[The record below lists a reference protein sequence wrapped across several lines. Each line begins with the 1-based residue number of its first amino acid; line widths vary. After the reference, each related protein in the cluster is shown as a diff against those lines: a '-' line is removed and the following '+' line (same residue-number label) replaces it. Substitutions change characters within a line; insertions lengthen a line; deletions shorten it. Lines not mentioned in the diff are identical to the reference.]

1 MESTGVLLI
10 NLGTPNAPVT
20 AEVRDYLAEFLGDPR
35 VLTMPTPVRLMLLN
49 LVILPF
55 RSKRSAAAY
64 REIWTEAGSP
74 LRFHSKDLL
83 ALVREALGPEVPVEL
98 AMRYGT
104 PSIESSVHVLRR
116 KGANRIVVLPLY
128 PQHASSTGGSSL
140 QEVYRA
146 AGTCYNVPSL
156 QVVAPFYD
164 HPAFVRAFAA
174 IAQPVMEDFTPD
186 HMLFSFHGLPESHLK
201 KGDDTG
207 SHCLASA
214 GCCDRMTHANRNC
227 YRAQCYASARAIA
240 GALSLQS
247 ERYSVSFQSRLG
259 RTPWI
264 QPYTEE
270 TLIRLAKKG
279 VKRLAVMC
287 PAFTADCLETI
298 EEIGMRAKETFI
310 AAGGED
316 LRLVPSLNA
325 HPAWVDAVVEL
336 LAPHLP
342 TERPAAPALPSSGS

>member
-10 NLGTPNAPVT
+10 NLGTPNAPVP
-20 AEVRDYLAEFLGDPR
+20 AEVRDYLAEFLGDAR
-35 VLTMPTPVRLMLLN
+35 VLSMPTPVRLMLLN

-55 RSKRSAAAY
+55 RSKKSAAAY
-64 REIWTEAGSP
+64 REIWTEQGSP

-83 ALVREALGPEVPVEL
+83 LQVREALGPQVPVEL

-104 PSIESSVHVLRR
+104 PSIESALHVLRR
-116 KGANRIVVLPLY
+116 QGANRIVVLPLY
-128 PQHASSTGGSSL
+128 PQHASSTSGSSL

-156 QVVAPFYD
+156 HVVEPFYE

-174 IAQPVMEDFTPD
+174 VAEPVVSDFKPD
-186 HMLFSFHGLPESHLK
+186 HMLFSFHGLPESHVK
-201 KGDDTG
+201 KADDTG

-214 GCCDRMTHANRNC
+214 GCCDRITEANRNC

-240 GALSLQS
+240 GALSLS
-247 ERYSVSFQSRLG
+247 EGGYSVSFQSRLG
-259 RTPWI
+259 RIPWI

-270 TLIRLAKKG
+270 TLVRLAKQG

-298 EEIGMRAKETFI
+298 EEIGMRARETFV

-325 HPAWVDAVVEL
+325 HPEWVSAIVEL
-336 LAPHLP
+336 VAPYVP
-342 TERPAAPALPSSGS
+342 TPEPAAPALPS